1 MERYIPGTLLR
12 FKNAQSVSIASY
24 FGCRSLCN
32 DTGLKIQSGFKEDTI
47 SISGLMAVPTV
58 STSLYLSG
66 IVDTVL
72 LQTPT
77 RSSSSLSQISAVAG
91 EVAMILGLS
100 FIACTFFF
108 AASTAAFSSGSSIFK
123 RDSASSSEESF
134 FADLL
139 SEDLASSVL
148 LLEDL
153 LSDAESLLV
162 GLSVLLSVFALESLL
177 FFP

>member
-32 DTGLKIQSGFKEDTI
+32 DTGLKIQSGLSEDTI

-91 EVAMILGLS
+91 EVAMILGSS
-100 FIACTFFF
+100 FIACTFFL
-108 AASTAAFSSGSSIFK
+108 AASTAAFSSGSSISK
-123 RDSASSSEESF
+123 RDLASSSEESLS
-134 FADLL
+134 DLL
-139 SEDLASSVL
+139 SEVFLSAVL
-148 LLEDL
+148 LL
-153 LSDAESLLV
+153 SVS
-162 GLSVLLSVFALESLL
+162 SVLLSVCVVESLL